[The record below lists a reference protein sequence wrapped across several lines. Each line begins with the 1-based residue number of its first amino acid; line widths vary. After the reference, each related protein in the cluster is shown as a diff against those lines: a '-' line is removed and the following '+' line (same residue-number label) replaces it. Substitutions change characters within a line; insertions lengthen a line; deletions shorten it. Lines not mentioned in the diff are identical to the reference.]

1 MKSART
7 FLAALALW
15 GCAQPEPT
23 APSPPE
29 NPPTGGSDVWIWL
42 MVVDQ
47 TGVCIPGATIQVVG
61 GPQCGP
67 PLTQETPC
75 NAWGYSGGVEYDNLT
90 AGVPM
95 TLRATAPGY
104 AADDTTVTPASNPVS
119 AIIFA
124 PLPLH
129 SAPEASVIVTT
140 R

>member
-47 TGVCIPGATIQVVG
+47 GGACIPGATIQVVAG
-61 GPQCGP
+61 QHVGEPI
-67 PLTQETPC
+67 TQEPC
-75 NAWGYSGGVEYDNLT
+75 DAWAYSGGVEYDNLT

-95 TLRATAPGY
+95 TLRATAPGPTE
-104 AADDTTVTPASNPVS
+104 ALTPSHYPRQRRSVS
-119 AIIFA
+119 CAMIA
-124 PLPLH
+124 REGT
-129 SAPEASVIVTT
+129 S
-140 R
+140 